1 MFLHQLNVNK
11 RKVIIDKMLNNNNA
25 QYEEDKMGL
34 DQLSMKS
41 TDSTTSSNDGN
52 KRSLKNHQ
60 NT

>member
-60 NT
+60 NA

>member
-52 KRSLKNHQ
+52 KRSLKNH
-60 NT
+60 

>member
-25 QYEEDKMGL
+25 QYEDDKMGI

-60 NT
+60 NA